1 MKTARAF
8 LISALLALF
17 ALAAGGCVMTAE
29 KGLLKSSD
37 KIDMP
42 DISGAFRASKKNET
56 YILQRVDGTTNT
68 FMFTAPDN
76 STMKLVFE
84 PLKTPGRYMI
94 QVENAAGPEV
104 LLGLCVLQRGAI
116 DLYAINPQAAAS
128 LASGKYGFGFNEN
141 GQINKW
147 PSLAKVKNFFEAA
160 FDPEYTMK
168 AETITVHSDKDAKP
182 SADAKPKK
190 TAPKNDAP
198 VKTDEPAK
206 TDDSGKKD
214 EPVNQ

>member
-1 MKTARAF
+1 MKTMRAF
-8 LISALLALF
+8 LMSALLAVF

-29 KGLLKSSD
+29 KGILQSSD
-37 KIDMP
+37 KVDMP

-56 YILQRVDGTTNT
+56 YILKRVDGTTNT
-68 FMFTAPDN
+68 YIFTAPDN

-84 PLKTPGRYMI
+84 PLKTSGRYMI

-128 LASGKYGFGFNEN
+128 LASGKYGFSFNEN
-141 GQINKW
+141 GQVSKY

-160 FDPEYTMK
+160 FDPEYSMK
-168 AETITVHSDKDAKP
+168 AETITVHTDKAP
-182 SADAKPKK
+182 PAAQDAKPKK
-190 TAPKNDAP
+190 AEPKKDAP
-198 VKTDEPAK
+198 AAQEEAPAK
-206 TDDSGKKD
+206 
-214 EPVNQ
+214 Q